1 MKKTN
6 NREYRDMSLNVMERG
21 GEGPAFLVEGF
32 ASTFEP
38 YILFSENGIDYKEQ
52 IARDAFDEADL
63 SDVVFRVE
71 HSGRV
76 YARSSAGTV
85 KLNVTDK
92 GLHNVTDLSKTERG
106 RALHESIA
114 AGNYPNMSFAF
125 TVGADHYDRETHTR
139 IIDRIS
145 KVYDISPVAFPAN
158 PTTELFAR
166 DYFHGVMEAERAERL
181 ETERREALSE
191 RIKNEKDGTVTM
203 NIDELK
209 KKLDEINNLISE
221 LMSAI
226 AGGDQGEGDAGEEA
240 PPPKQSSERSS
251 SLADLEKRCDALI
264 EQRKELEGQIEEIE
278 SRSRKEEKLR
288 MVKDGAVALRSIEVA
303 PAKAVEKRAAAFLE
317 SGRMEMRALLSTGKI
332 AKTVEVDA
340 SLGNLDDVIS
350 SIVDDVRGYDATGTG
365 TWRFPYRTAHATAE
379 AVTEGSAIGGT
390 EASFDFIE
398 VTPTQ
403 WGCLQVVGNQ
413 VKKMSPV
420 AYTQAVERSALLAL
434 RKRAVSQI
442 VAAVSGSKL
451 AEKVTVEINQ
461 DYLRSLALG
470 FTGDD
475 AVYGGTKLYINK
487 ADLVKLG
494 KIRGTNEKRAL
505 YEIKFSDLN
514 NGTITEG
521 GLSVPFCI
529 TSELAEGTQL
539 FGQPQ
544 SIAMPMWGNYSIETD
559 EGGKY
564 FETNTMAIRGLQTA
578 GVGLTVYHGM
588 QVVSNSAFTGS

>member
-1 MKKTN
+1 
-6 NREYRDMSLNVMERG
+6 
-21 GEGPAFLVEGF
+21 
-32 ASTFEP
+32 
-38 YILFSENGIDYKEQ
+38 
-52 IARDAFDEADL
+52 
-63 SDVVFRVE
+63 
-71 HSGRV
+71 
-76 YARSSAGTV
+76 
-85 KLNVTDK
+85 
-92 GLHNVTDLSKTERG
+92 
-106 RALHESIA
+106 
-114 AGNYPNMSFAF
+114 
-125 TVGADHYDRETHTR
+125 
-139 IIDRIS
+139 
-145 KVYDISPVAFPAN
+145 
-158 PTTELFAR
+158 
-166 DYFHGVMEAERAERL
+166 
-181 ETERREALSE
+181 
-191 RIKNEKDGTVTM
+191 
-203 NIDELK
+203 
-209 KKLDEINNLISE
+209 
-221 LMSAI
+221 
-226 AGGDQGEGDAGEEA
+226 
-240 PPPKQSSERSS
+240 
-251 SLADLEKRCDALI
+251 
-264 EQRKELEGQIEEIE
+264 
-278 SRSRKEEKLR
+278 
-288 MVKDGAVALRSIEVA
+288 
-303 PAKAVEKRAAAFLE
+303 
-317 SGRMEMRALLSTGKI
+317 
-332 AKTVEVDA
+332 
-340 SLGNLDDVIS
+340 
-350 SIVDDVRGYDATGTG
+350 
-365 TWRFPYRTAHATAE
+365 
-379 AVTEGSAIGGT
+379 
-390 EASFDFIE
+390 
-398 VTPTQ
+398 
-403 WGCLQVVGNQ
+403 
-413 VKKMSPV
+413 MSPV

>member
-1 MKKTN
+1 MKKTS
-6 NREYRDMSLNVMERG
+6 NREYRNMSLNVVERD
-21 GEGPAFLVEGF
+21 GESPSFLVEGL

-38 YILFSENGIDYKEQ
+38 YILYSENGVDYKEQ
-52 IARDAFDEADL
+52 IARDAFQETDM
-63 SDVVFRVE
+63 SDVVFRVD
-71 HSGRV
+71 HAGRV

-85 KLNVTDK
+85 KLDVTDK
-92 GLHNVTDLSKTERG
+92 GLHNVTDLSRTERG

-114 AGNYPNMSFAF
+114 AGNYPKMSFAF

-139 IIDRIS
+139 VIDRID

-181 ETERREALSE
+181 EAERRAAL
-191 RIKNEKDGTVTM
+191 RNKMEKDGKASM
-203 NIDELK
+203 NIDDLK
-209 KKLDEINNLISE
+209 KRLEEVNSLIAE
-221 LMSAI
+221 LMSEI
-226 AGGDQGEGDAGEEA
+226 ADDEQDDTGGDAA
-240 PPPKQSSERSS
+240 PPVVEQNGERSAA
-251 SLADLEKRCDALI
+251 LADLEKRCDKLI
-264 EQRKELEGQIEEIE
+264 EQREELEARIKEIE
-278 SRSRKEEKLR
+278 TRARKERKLE
-288 MVKDGAVALRSIEVA
+288 MVKDGSMEARSVEVA
-303 PAKAVEKRAAAFLE
+303 PTNSAEKRAAAFLKN
-317 SGRMEMRALLSTGKI
+317 GKMEMRALLSTGKI

-365 TWRFPYRTAHATAE
+365 TWRFPYRKQHATA
-379 AVTEGSAIGGT
+379 APVTEGSAIGGT
-390 EASFDFIE
+390 EAAFDFIE
-398 VTPTQ
+398 VTPSQ

-434 RKRAVSQI
+434 RKYAVSQI
-442 VAAVSGSKL
+442 ISAVTASAL

-461 DYLRSLALG
+461 DYLRTLALG

-494 KIRGTNEKRAL
+494 KIRGTNEKKAL

-529 TSELAEGTQL
+529 TSELSEGTQL

-544 SIAMPMWGNYSIETD
+544 AIAMPMWDNYSIETD

-588 QVVSNSAFTGS
+588 QVVSNSAS